1 MRFSIL
7 YALNYLCSNVKKHL
21 AVIIMM
27 TLSLL
32 LCGATLYLVESHGE
46 KSERSDKIL
55 RSGAER
61 TGIAAIEAS
70 GENASVDLHRKID
83 GVVSF
88 GYYQRISLRS
98 VVGANKN
105 LAKLNSVFASEGLR
119 DLCNL
124 KLSQGEWFDSCD
136 EGVWYAYVGSDVEDV
151 SVGDTYTAVDYY
163 GEEHSVIVRGILEE
177 GSRWLCAPDN
187 FLSTKVQ
194 TVEMALDNGV
204 IYFSGTVNRMVASA
218 LFYVAEE
225 GKFASASENIRHVLA
240 ESHCSAKT
248 ASFAEILAQSKNED
262 ISFAELLRPIVIM
275 IVFSTVVLLAC
286 TETVMILNSRSDIGV
301 WYANGA
307 KRRQVLVL
315 FLTAFLFI
323 TAVALVIAG
332 ILSIAFVGSV
342 SKEEPVR
349 QLVRNVLVR
358 RVYPKCVLIAVGIN
372 ILGLA
377 LPLYTLLKETPVKL
391 LRSFHD

>member
-32 LCGATLYLVESHGE
+32 LCGATLYLVESHEE
-46 KSERSDKIL
+46 KSDRSDKIL
-55 RSGAER
+55 RSGADR

-83 GVVSF
+83 GVVSY
-88 GYYQRISLRS
+88 GYYQRLSLRN

-124 KLSQGEWFDSCD
+124 QLSQGEWFDSCD
-136 EGVWYAYVGSDVEDV
+136 EGVWYAYVGSDVEDI
-151 SVGDTYTAVDYY
+151 SVGDTYTAVDYH
-163 GEEHSVIVRGILEE
+163 GEEHAVIVRGILKE
-177 GSRWLCAPDN
+177 GSRWLCSPDN

-204 IYFSGTVNRMVASA
+204 IYFSGAVSRMVASA

-225 GKFASASENIRHVLA
+225 GKFASASENIRRVLA

-248 ASFAEILAQSKNED
+248 ASFAEILAQAKNED

-275 IVFSTVVLLAC
+275 IVFSTIVLLAC